1 MTDKSFV
8 QKKLFDD
15 PYRHH
20 GDINRFVQK
29 KLFGFVYCHQNRFM
43 MTCQTRSKRETFLR
57 YFNGDPSKI
66 SVCEGYDLIS
76 RSDDNMD
83 RDTSKITI
91 CGGYDLICHSDG
103 NKPGCGHIFHCSN
116 DIKPLQYGC

>member
-1 MTDKSFV
+1 
-8 QKKLFDD
+8 
-15 PYRHH
+15 
-20 GDINRFVQK
+20 
-29 KLFGFVYCHQNRFM
+29 M

-57 YFNGDPSKI
+57 YFDGDPSKI
-66 SVCEGYDLIS
+66 NVCEGYGLIS